1 MEKIA
6 KKLTQYILR
15 EQVICEDDFEVYKYE
30 FQIALESSVC
40 IAICLII
47 AIWTQLFIEGLL
59 FWVFFFNIRSYSGGI
74 HMKTYGKCL
83 ASSCIVF
90 FLGIFITRYGN
101 FNLNLLILIDI
112 VVIYILWGYGQAQNN
127 GDKKAEIY
135 FREKLR
141 KRLVIAGIGVMIL
154 RGLELKSY
162 LEICTYVLFIVCG
175 SLVIGEAKKRFVSR

>member
-1 MEKIA
+1 M
-6 KKLTQYILR
+6 
-15 EQVICEDDFEVYKYE
+15 
-30 FQIALESSVC
+30 
-40 IAICLII
+40 
-47 AIWTQLFIEGLL
+47 
-59 FWVFFFNIRSYSGGI
+59 
-74 HMKTYGKCL
+74 
-83 ASSCIVF
+83 
-90 FLGIFITRYGN
+90 GIFITRYGN